1 MVVASGLG
9 VGGLA
14 VLFVALEVE
23 ERVISTRINVIEFII
38 TTVVSGGGKRALTA
52 SLKVSETKQV
62 GSSFEG
68 LLSFLWFTDSTQK
81 KLESGS

>member
-1 MVVASGLG
+1 LGLG

-23 ERVISTRINVIEFII
+23 NSRV
-38 TTVVSGGGKRALTA
+38 

-62 GSSFEG
+62 GFSFEG

-81 KLESGS
+81 KLESES

>member
-1 MVVASGLG
+1 LGLG

-23 ERVISTRINVIEFII
+23 NSRV
-38 TTVVSGGGKRALTA
+38 
-52 SLKVSETKQV
+52 SLKVSETKQVV

-81 KLESGS
+81 KLESES